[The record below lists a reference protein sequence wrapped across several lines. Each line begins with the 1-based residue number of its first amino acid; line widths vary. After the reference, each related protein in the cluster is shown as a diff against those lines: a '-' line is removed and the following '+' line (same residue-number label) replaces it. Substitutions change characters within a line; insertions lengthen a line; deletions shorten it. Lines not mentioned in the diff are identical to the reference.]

1 MSGNLMNNSGNNSA
15 VNTDFSSLYKN
26 HQDNW
31 KVQLEQIQKRI
42 DHVQP
47 VVVEGRLNRMVGLTL
62 EAVGCQAVI
71 GSRCLVQSQSS
82 KPVEAE
88 VVGFSGEKLFLM
100 PTGNIRGIHPDA
112 TVIPTNQIYEAHVGD
127 ALLGRVL
134 DGRGVPIDNKGPLI
148 TNERRALTGEPINPL
163 NRQPIN
169 TPLNVGVRA
178 INSLFTVGRGQRMGL
193 FAGSGVGKSML
204 LGMMTK
210 FTSADVIVVGLIGE
224 RGREVK
230 EFIEDILGEE
240 GMQRAVV
247 VAVPADQP
255 PVMRMHGAYQATS
268 IAEHFRDE
276 GKDVLLL
283 MDSLTRFAQAQRE
296 IALAIGEPPATK
308 GYPPSVFAQLPQLVE
323 RAGNGQEGG
332 GSITA
337 FYTVLTEGDDQQD
350 PIADSARAILDGHIV
365 LSRELA
371 ESGHYPAI
379 DVEASISRA
388 MNAVV
393 SDEHLF
399 ASQKF
404 RQIYSV
410 YQQNKDL
417 ISVGAYVQGSN
428 SEVDEAIRLHSSQQ
442 DFLKQDR
449 QEAVDWEDSL
459 TQLAGILLNTLHETE
474 ETEETK
480 TALIPNF

>member
-1 MSGNLMNNSGNNSA
+1 MSNLINS
-15 VNTDFSSLYKN
+15 TLET

-31 KVQLEQIQKRI
+31 KSQLSQIQKRLAQV
-42 DHVQP
+42 DP

-62 EAVGCQAVI
+62 EAVGCQAVM
-71 GSRCLVQSQSS
+71 GSRCIIQSQSS

-112 TVIPTNQIYEAHVGD
+112 TVIPTHQIYEAHVGD

-134 DGRGVPIDNKGPLI
+134 DGRGVPIDDKGPLV
-148 TNERRALTGEPINPL
+148 THERRALTGEPINPL
-163 NRQPIN
+163 KRQPIN
-169 TPLNVGVRA
+169 TPLDVGVRA

-240 GMQRAVV
+240 GMARAVV

-323 RAGNGQEGG
+323 RAGNGEKGG

-393 SDEHLF
+393 SEEHLF
-399 ASQKF
+399 AAQKF
-404 RQIYSV
+404 RQTYSV

-417 ISVGAYVQGSN
+417 INVGAYAEGSN
-428 SEVDEAIRLHSSQQ
+428 VEVDEAIRLHSSQQ
-442 DFLKQDR
+442 AFLRQGR
-449 QEAVDWEDSL
+449 QEAVNWENSL
-459 TQLAGILLNTLHETE
+459 DQLASILQNSSHNEVGNEMVEHIDTP
-474 ETEETK
+474 
-480 TALIPNF
+480 LIPNF

>member
-1 MSGNLMNNSGNNSA
+1 MNNSN
-15 VNTDFSSLYKN
+15 FHSSHQKN
-26 HQDNW
+26 WQE
-31 KVQLEQIQKRI
+31 QLSRIHSRI
-42 DHVQP
+42 DQVEP

-71 GSRCLVQSQSS
+71 GSRCLVKSQNS

-112 TVIPTNQIYEAHVGD
+112 TVIPTHQIYEAHVGD

-134 DGRGVPIDNKGPLI
+134 DGRGVPIDGKGPLI
-148 TNERRALTGEPINPL
+148 TNETRALTGEPINPL
-163 NRQPIN
+163 KRQPIN
-169 TPLNVGVRA
+169 TPLDVGVRA

-323 RAGNGQEGG
+323 RAGNGEEGG

-393 SDEHLF
+393 SDEHLT
-399 ASQKF
+399 AAQKF
-404 RQIYSV
+404 RQTYSV

-417 ISVGAYVQGSN
+417 ISVGAYVEGSN
-428 SEVDEAIRLHSSQQ
+428 PEVDESIRLHSSQQ
-442 DFLKQDR
+442 EFLRQDR
-449 QEAVDWEDSL
+449 QEAVSWKGSL
-459 TQLAGILLNTLHETE
+459 EQLADLLQHYNSNESSNNITANVETPLVP
-474 ETEETK
+474 T
-480 TALIPNF
+480 F